1 MRTTGRGIRVP
12 REFRGRSPA
21 PPDPRA
27 PWPFPAPFGPMTLKP
42 ACRAGPYCS
51 QVPAPAIRSGAG
63 ALRSAALRPGRP
75 GQFGRRRLNWLP
87 PALRRCNA
95 RGPDGICP
103 RTRLSHLDP
112 GRPSM
117 LRYSLSLLLPICLAA
132 APAADVGSLRL
143 APEARRQL
151 WGSRGYARG
160 FTPRREVGGS
170 HGAAENA
177 EERRNLRALTPPPAP
192 PTGPPDSASLR
203 AWTAGSPSPP
213 RPAHR
218 TSARGTRRSSARP
231 DRSTPRG

>member
-1 MRTTGRGIRVP
+1 PVVVVCAVHRAKEGHGQACATRRTSAAGPPARGGP
-12 REFRGRSPA
+12 GAPPPPPPHHPA
-21 PPDPRA
+21 PPGA
-27 PWPFPAPFGPMTLKP
+27 AAA
-42 ACRAGPYCS
+42 ACRALAPPPSPRPPARGRPRR
-51 QVPAPAIRSGAG
+51 PAPA
-63 ALRSAALRPGRP
+63 
-75 GQFGRRRLNWLP
+75 
-87 PALRRCNA
+87 C
-95 RGPDGICP
+95 CP

-160 FTPRREVGGS
+160 FTPRREVGVS

-177 EERRNLRALTPPPAP
+177 EERRNLRALFTPRPAP
-192 PTGPPDSASLR
+192 PTSPPDSASPH

-218 TSARGTRRSSARP
+218 RSARGTLRSSARP
-231 DRSTPRG
+231 ARSTPR